1 MRATDKSRRVF
12 FFAGVAA
19 AVCLA
24 EGDFIVILG
33 AGYVGLAEWVRGAE
47 TGQGRYEEA
56 VAAFREG
63 AEKYEDK
70 KDDFQFGIDQLE
82 WVKGKFIK

>member
-1 MRATDKSRRVF
+1 MKPAGKKSRIF
-12 FFAGVAA
+12 FTVGGA

-24 EGDFIVILG
+24 EGDFIVISG
-33 AGYVGLAEWVRGAE
+33 AGCVGLAERVQGDE

-63 AEKYEDK
+63 AEEYEDK
-70 KDDFQFGIDQLE
+70 SDDFRLGIEQLE
-82 WVKGKFIK
+82 WVKKKFIK